1 MNDKIKSIHYLRGIA
16 ALLVVAFHLRG
27 LINNTYAQKNLGDLL
42 FFSGPSGVDL
52 FFIISG
58 FIIAYSTAH
67 QPTKAKS
74 IFVVKRL
81 FRVYPVYI
89 ISLILFCMV
98 IVPSDLQS
106 FIRSAL
112 LIHLDYSKDAPFFG
126 YSLILPAWTLT
137 YELYFYLVFLIAM
150 SISHRQRIVLAA
162 SMLIIPMALI
172 QKHYNGEVSL
182 SGFTQLN
189 GNPEIGF
196 IKLLASPMLLEF
208 VYGMF
213 FYWAMDYIK
222 KVPHKN
228 IIAFACVSFAVC
240 AFFARYRFGY
250 GPLNFGLWAF
260 VLFLGCMVYEAGTEI
275 KKNRVLNFLGDIS
288 YSLYIT
294 HGAVNAIL
302 IRKLSWLPVYSSGP
316 GFAKMLFACAIFIV
330 VAYITYNFI
339 EKPFIKLGR
348 RVCNKI
354 ASA

>member
-1 MNDKIKSIHYLRGIA
+1 MNKIQSIHYLRGIA

-27 LINNTYAQKNLGDLL
+27 LINNAYAQKNLGDLL

-67 QPTKAKS
+67 KSNHARS

-89 ISLILFCMV
+89 ISLILFCLV
-98 IVPSDLQS
+98 IVPNDIQS
-106 FIRSAL
+106 FIRSSL

-137 YELYFYLVFLIAM
+137 YELYFYFVFLIAM
-150 SISHRQRIVLAA
+150 SISHKYRLIIA
-162 SMLIIPMALI
+162 SGLLLIPMAGL
-172 QKHYNGEVSL
+172 QAYYNGSVEL
-182 SGFTQLN
+182 SGFTKLN
-189 GNPEIGF
+189 GNPDIGF

-213 FYWAMDYIK
+213 FYWAIDYIK

-228 IIAFACVSFAVC
+228 IIFFACVSFAVC

-260 VLFLGCMVYEAGTEI
+260 VLFLGCIVYEAGAEI
-275 KKNRVLNFLGDIS
+275 KENRVLNFLGDIS

-302 IRKLSWLPVYSSGP
+302 IRKLSWLPIYSSGP
-316 GFAKMLFACAIFIV
+316 GFAKMLFACSIFIV

-348 RVCNKI
+348 RFCNRI
-354 ASA
+354 SAV

>member
-1 MNDKIKSIHYLRGIA
+1 MNKIKSIHYLRGVA

-27 LINNTYAQKNLGDLL
+27 IINNAYAQKNLGDLL

-58 FIIAYSTAH
+58 FIIAYSTAKN
-67 QPTKAKS
+67 PTHARS

-89 ISLILFCMV
+89 ICLAVFCLC
-98 IVPSDLQS
+98 IVPNDFQS

-112 LIHLDYSKDAPFFG
+112 LIHLDYTKEAPFFG

-150 SISHRQRIVLAA
+150 SISHNHRLMIAA
-162 SMLIIPMALI
+162 VMLIVPMASL
-172 QKHYNGEVSL
+172 QVYYNGSVEL
-182 SGFTQLN
+182 SGFTNLN
-189 GNPEIGF
+189 GNPDIGF

-228 IIAFACVSFAVC
+228 IIFFACVSFSVC

-260 VLFLGCMVYEAGTEI
+260 VLFFGCMVYESGTEI
-275 KKNRVLNFLGDIS
+275 RDNRVLNFLGDIS

-302 IRKLSWLPVYSSGP
+302 ITKLSWIPIYNSG
-316 GFAKMLFACAIFIV
+316 LV
-330 VAYITYNFI
+330 SQ
-339 EKPFIKLGR
+339 R
-348 RVCNKI
+348 
-354 ASA
+354 

>member
-1 MNDKIKSIHYLRGIA
+1 MVKIKSIHYLRGIA

-58 FIIAYSTAH
+58 FIIAYSTENR
-67 QPTKAKS
+67 PTKEKS
-74 IFVVKRL
+74 VFVVKRL

-89 ISLILFCMV
+89 ISLIVFSIIIIPNDV
-98 IVPSDLQS
+98 QS

-112 LIHLDYSKDAPFFG
+112 LIHLDYSKPAPFFG

-137 YELYFYLVFLIAM
+137 YELYFYLVFLISM
-150 SISHRQRIVLAA
+150 SISHSQRIVVATTL
-162 SMLIIPMALI
+162 LLIPMFLI
-172 QKHYNGEVSL
+172 QKHYNGMVSL

-189 GNPEIGF
+189 GNPDIGF

-222 KVPHKN
+222 RIPHKN
-228 IIAFACVSFAVC
+228 IIFFACLSFAVC
-240 AFFARYRFGY
+240 AFFSRYRFGY
-250 GPLNFGLWAF
+250 GPLNFGMWAF
-260 VLFLGCMVYEAGTEI
+260 VLFFGCMVYESGKEI
-275 KKNRVLNFLGDIS
+275 KDSKILNFLGDIS

-302 IRKLSWLPVYSSGP
+302 IKKLSWIPIYNSGP
-316 GFAKMLFACAIFIV
+316 GFAKMLFASSIFIV
-330 VAYITYNFI
+330 VAYITFNFI

-348 RVCNKI
+348 KMCNKI
-354 ASA
+354 ASV